1 MNSEQASFDIVYD
14 GPAVADGSMNV
25 RDLAPAML
33 AVGTLFEAA
42 NNIANGQRAQVNINV
57 RATSPGSFHILYE
70 VIQATTPQIIDASLL
85 TTAIQLKELLIGGMA
100 IASGLFAIIKWVNR
114 RKPKLNKINDELY
127 TLVIDNETY
136 ELPLELLR
144 LYQDASIRH
153 ALADIVHPVKEQGID
168 RIRIFDNKKLI
179 QEVAKDDADAFDVPE
194 SQEQLLDEIRRQAFS
209 IIGLSFKEENKW
221 RLTDGEN
228 TFSVSMKDATF
239 QRRVDNNQIAF
250 AKGDVLICDLRTIQ
264 WQVEGGIKTE
274 YEVVKVVNHRP
285 ARQLVLFENSEEPT
299 STNQLNGQSPQ

>member
-1 MNSEQASFDIVYD
+1 MKENNRQTSFDIVYD

-42 NNIANGQRAQVNINV
+42 NNITNGQRANVNINV

-70 VIQATTPQIIDASLL
+70 VIQATMPQSIDTSLL
-85 TTAIQLKELLIGGMA
+85 TTAIQLKELLIGGIIITSSLMA
-100 IASGLFAIIKWVNR
+100 VIKWVNR

-136 ELPLELLR
+136 ELPLGLLR

-153 ALADIVHPVKEQGID
+153 ALADIVHPIKEQGIN
-168 RIRIFDNKKLI
+168 RIRILDNKQPI
-179 QEVAKDDADAFDVPE
+179 QEITKDEVDAFDVPE
-194 SQEQLLDEIRRQAFS
+194 SQELLLDEIRRQAFS
-209 IIGLSFKEENKW
+209 IIGLSFKEDNKW

-239 QRRVDNNQIAF
+239 QRRVDNNQVAF
-250 AKGDVLICDLRTIQ
+250 AKGDVLVCDLRAVQ

-274 YEVVKVVNHRP
+274 YEVIKVVNYKP
-285 ARQLVLFENSEEPT
+285 ARQLVLFEDNEESTSPNQPT
-299 STNQLNGQSPQ
+299 

>member
-1 MNSEQASFDIVYD
+1 MDNSQASFDIIYE

-25 RDLAPAML
+25 RHLAPAML

-42 NNIANGQRAQVNINV
+42 NNVTNGQRAKVNINV
-57 RATSPGSFHILYE
+57 KATSPGSFHILYE
-70 VIQATTPQIIDASLL
+70 VMQATIAQGLDPSFL
-85 TTAIQLKELLIGGMA
+85 TTAIQLKELIVGGVVVIGGL
-100 IASGLFAIIKWVNR
+100 IAVIKWVNG

-136 ELPLELLR
+136 ELPLQLLR

-153 ALADIVHPVKEQGID
+153 AVADIVQPVKEEGID
-168 RIRIFDNKKLI
+168 RIRILDNNQPIHEITKN
-179 QEVAKDDADAFDVPE
+179 ETSAFEAPE
-194 SQEQLLDEIRRQAFS
+194 LEEKLLDEIRRHAFS
-209 IIGLSFKEENKW
+209 IIGLSFKEDNKW

-228 TFSVSMKDATF
+228 TFSVFMKDAAF
-239 QRRVDNNQIAF
+239 QQRVDNNQEAF
-250 AKGDVLICDLRTIQ
+250 AKGDVLICDLRTVQ

-285 ARQLVLFENSEEPT
+285 ARQLVLFEDSEEPPL
-299 STNQLNGQSPQ
+299 SNQSG

>member
-1 MNSEQASFDIVYD
+1 MNNRQTSFDIVYD

-42 NNIANGQRAQVNINV
+42 NNITNAQRARVDINV

-70 VIQATTPQIIDASLL
+70 VIQATMPQSIDTSLL
-85 TTAIQLKELLIGGMA
+85 ITAMQLKELLIGGITMA
-100 IASGLFAIIKWVNR
+100 GGLFAIIKWVNR

-127 TLVIDNETY
+127 TLVIDDETY

-153 ALADIVHPVKEQGID
+153 AIADIVHPVKEQGID
-168 RIRIFDNKKLI
+168 CIRILDNKQLI
-179 QEVAKDDADAFDVPE
+179 QEVAKSDVDAFDVPE
-194 SQEQLLDEIRRQAFS
+194 SQEQLLDETRRQAFS
-209 IIGLSFKEENKW
+209 IIGLSFKEDNKW

-228 TFSVSMKDATF
+228 TFSVFMKDATF
-239 QRRVDNNQIAF
+239 QRRVDNNQVAF
-250 AKGDVLICDLRTIQ
+250 AKGDILICDLRTIQ

-274 YEVVKVVNHRP
+274 YEVIKVVNHKP
-285 ARQLVLFENSEEPT
+285 ARQLVLFEDDEGFTPSK
-299 STNQLNGQSPQ
+299 

>member
-1 MNSEQASFDIVYD
+1 MNNRQTNFDIVYD

-42 NNIANGQRAQVNINV
+42 NNITNGQRARVNINV

-70 VIQATTPQIIDASLL
+70 VIQATMLQSIDTSLL
-85 TTAIQLKELLIGGMA
+85 ITAIQLKELLIGGITMA
-100 IASGLFAIIKWVNR
+100 GGLFAIIKWVNR

-153 ALADIVHPVKEQGID
+153 AIADIVRPVKEQGID
-168 RIRIFDNKKLI
+168 YIRILDNKQLI
-179 QEVAKDDADAFDVPE
+179 QEVAKNDVDAFDVPE
-194 SQEQLLDEIRRQAFS
+194 SQEQLLDETRRQAFS
-209 IIGLSFKEENKW
+209 IIGLSFKEDNKW

-228 TFSVSMKDATF
+228 TFSVSMKDASF
-239 QRRVDNNQIAF
+239 QRRVDNNQVAF
-250 AKGDVLICDLRTIQ
+250 AKGDILICDLRTIQ

-274 YEVVKVVNHRP
+274 YEVITVVNHKP
-285 ARQLVLFENSEEPT
+285 ARQLVLFEDNEGFTPSK
-299 STNQLNGQSPQ
+299 

>member
-1 MNSEQASFDIVYD
+1 MDNSQAGFDIIYD

-25 RDLAPAML
+25 RHLAPAML

-42 NNIANGQRAQVNINV
+42 NNITNGQRAKVNINV

-70 VIQATTPQIIDASLL
+70 VTQATMAQSIDPNLL
-85 TTAIQLKELLIGGMA
+85 TTAVQLKELLIGG
-100 IASGLFAIIKWVNR
+100 IIITGSLIAIIKWVNR

-127 TLVIDNETY
+127 TLVIDNESY

-153 ALADIVHPVKEQGID
+153 ALADIVYPVKEQGID
-168 RIRIFDNKKLI
+168 RIQILDNKRLI
-179 QEVAKDDADAFDVPE
+179 QEVAKNDVDAFDVPE
-194 SQEQLLDEIRRQAFS
+194 SQEQLLDEMRRHAFS
-209 IIGLSFKEENKW
+209 IIGLSFKEDNKW

-239 QRRVDNNQIAF
+239 QRRVDNNQEAF
-250 AKGDVLICDLRTIQ
+250 AKGDILICDLRTVQ
-264 WQVEGGIKTE
+264 WEVGGGIKTD

-285 ARQLVLFENSEEPT
+285 ARQLVLFEDNEGFPPS
-299 STNQLNGQSPQ
+299 NQLD

>member
-1 MNSEQASFDIVYD
+1 MDNSQASFDIIYD

-25 RDLAPAML
+25 RHLAPAML

-42 NNIANGQRAQVNINV
+42 NNITNGQRAKVNINV

-70 VIQATTPQIIDASLL
+70 VTQATRAQGVDPSLL
-85 TTAIQLKELLIGGMA
+85 TTAVQLKELLIGGVIVTTGL
-100 IASGLFAIIKWVNR
+100 IAVIKWVNR

-127 TLVIDNETY
+127 TLVIDNESY

-153 ALADIVHPVKEQGID
+153 AIADIVHPVKEEGID
-168 RIRIFDNKKLI
+168 RILILDNEQPV
-179 QEVAKDDADAFDVPE
+179 QEITKDETNAFDVPE
-194 SQEQLLDEIRRQAFS
+194 IQEQLLDEIRRHAFS
-209 IIGLSFKEENKW
+209 IIGLSFKEDNKW

-228 TFSVSMKDATF
+228 TFSVSMKDTTF
-239 QRRVDNNQIAF
+239 QRRVDNNQEAF
-250 AKGDVLICDLRTIQ
+250 AKGDILICDLRTVQ

-285 ARQLVLFENSEEPT
+285 ARQLVLFEDKEGPT
-299 STNQLNGQSPQ
+299 PSNQLD